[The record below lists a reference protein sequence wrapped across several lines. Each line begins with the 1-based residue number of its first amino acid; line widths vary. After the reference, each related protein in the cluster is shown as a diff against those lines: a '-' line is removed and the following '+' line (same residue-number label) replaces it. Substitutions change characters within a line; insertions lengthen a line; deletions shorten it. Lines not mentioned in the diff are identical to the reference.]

1 MIGRMAKSF
10 SKRDSRYWY
19 GRIFQQVQA
28 NGQVDACWSMRL
40 AIGGKRRQLS
50 LDSGNKQTA
59 AERAAAIYASAKDQ
73 GWDAAV
79 SAFGT
84 RRKPTPPP
92 PASAT
97 VGDVIRVIE
106 ERGTHLRQ
114 STKLRIYSALRV
126 VVASAAG
133 IEEYDLKASNA
144 AKSARRDAIDRIDL
158 ATVTPDLIRRWQRE
172 FISGTDDDLQL
183 VCKKRSA
190 DGTIAAFS
198 RAWTAALAPHYA
210 DAGLTMPPNP
220 AKSVRL
226 FRLKTPRYRSDVDA
240 GALVR
245 DAKDQ
250 LSVDGYRA
258 LVLALQFGLRRAEVD
273 RLQWQHIDLLA
284 GQLSVEGTEAGAT
297 KTGASARVLDISPG
311 MIDVLAEWKEGAIG
325 DYVVA
330 PLAALRSKRW
340 SSYRA
345 DVAFEEVLGWL
356 RGRGWD
362 SAQPLHQL
370 RKEFGSMI
378 SMNFGVFEASE
389 ALGHSDVRV
398 TAALY
403 VSAKRAI
410 HLELPQ

>member
-1 MIGRMAKSF
+1 MAKSF

-19 GRIFQQVQA
+19 GRIFQQTQA

-59 AERAAAIYASAKDQ
+59 AERAASIYSMAKDQ

-79 SAFGT
+79 SAFGS

-92 PASAT
+92 QASAT
-97 VGDVIRVIE
+97 VGAVIRIIE

-114 STKLRIYSALRV
+114 STKIRIYSALRV
-126 VVASAAG
+126 IASSAAG
-133 IEEYDLKASNA
+133 VEEFDTRATNA

-158 ATVTPDLIRRWQRE
+158 ASVTPDLIRRWQRE
-172 FISGTDDDLQL
+172 FIAVEDDDDLKAAT
-183 VCKKRSA
+183 KKRSA
-190 DGTIAAFS
+190 DGTLSAFS

-220 AKSVRL
+220 TKSVRL
-226 FRLKTPRYRSDVDA
+226 FRLKTPRYRSDVDV

-250 LSVDGYRA
+250 LSVDGYKTII
-258 LVLALQFGLRRAEVD
+258 LMLQFGLRRAEVD
-273 RLQWQHIDLLA
+273 RIQWQHVDLVT

-297 KTGASARVLDISPG
+297 KTGASARVLDVSPG
-311 MIDVLAEWKEGAIG
+311 MIAVLAEWKEGAIG

-362 SAQPLHQL
+362 SVQPLHQL
-370 RKEFGSMI
+370 RKEFGS
-378 SMNFGVFEASE
+378 SVNQKFGLFAASS
-389 ALGHSDVRV
+389 ALGHTSIQL
-398 TAALY
+398 TASTY
-403 VSAKRAI
+403 VGQKKAI
-410 HLELPQ
+410 HLELPE

>member
-1 MIGRMAKSF
+1 MAKSF

-19 GRIFQQVQA
+19 GKIFQQTQA
-28 NGQVDACWSMRL
+28 NGQTDANWSCRV
-40 AIGGKRRQLS
+40 AIGGRRRQLS
-50 LDSGNKQTA
+50 LDTGNRQTA
-59 AERAAAIYASAKDQ
+59 AERAAAFYSSARDE
-73 GWDAAV
+73 GWDAALTAYA
-79 SAFGT
+79 S

-97 VGDVIRVIE
+97 VGAVLRVIE

-114 STKLRIYSALRV
+114 STKIRIYSALRV
-126 VVASAAG
+126 ISASAAG
-133 IEEYDLKASNA
+133 IEEYNTRASNA
-144 AKSARRDAIDRIDL
+144 AKSARRDRIDRIDL
-158 ATVTPDLIRRWQRE
+158 ATVTPDLVRRWQRD
-172 FISGTDDDLQL
+172 FIAVEGDDDLRQAT
-183 VCKKRSA
+183 KKRSA
-190 DGTIAAFS
+190 DGTLAAFS

-210 DAGLTMPPNP
+210 DAGLTMPSNP

-250 LSVDGYRA
+250 LSGDGYRT

-273 RLQWQHIDLLA
+273 RLQWQHIDLVA

-297 KTGASARVLDISPG
+297 KTGASERTLDISPG
-311 MIDVLAEWKEGAIG
+311 MVAVLAEWKEEAIG

-330 PLAALRSKRW
+330 PLAALRPKRW

-345 DVAFEEVLGWL
+345 DAAFEEVLRWL

-370 RKEFGSMI
+370 RKEFGSMV

-403 VSAKRAI
+403 VAAKRAI
-410 HLELPQ
+410 HLDLPE

>member
-1 MIGRMAKSF
+1 MAKSF

-19 GRIFQQVQA
+19 GRIFQQTQA
-28 NGQVDACWSMRL
+28 NGQTDANWSCRV
-40 AIGGKRRQLS
+40 AIGGRRRQLS
-50 LDSGNKQTA
+50 LDTGNRQTA
-59 AERAAAIYASAKDQ
+59 AERAAAFYSSARDE
-73 GWDAAV
+73 GWDAALTAYA
-79 SAFGT
+79 S

-97 VGDVIRVIE
+97 VGAVIGIIE

-126 VVASAAG
+126 ISASAAG
-133 IEEYDLKASNA
+133 IAEYDSKASNV
-144 AKSARRDAIDRIDL
+144 AKAIRRDAIDRIDL
-158 ATVTPDLIRRWQRE
+158 ATVTPDLVRRWQRD
-172 FISGTDDDLQL
+172 FIAVEGDDDLRQAT
-183 VCKKRSA
+183 KKRSA
-190 DGTIAAFS
+190 DGTLAAFS

-210 DAGLTMPPNP
+210 DAALTMPSNP

-250 LSVDGYRA
+250 LSGDGYRT
-258 LVLALQFGLRRAEVD
+258 LLLALQFGLRRAEVD
-273 RLQWQHIDLLA
+273 RLQWQHIDLVA

-297 KTGASARVLDISPG
+297 KTGASERVLDISPG
-311 MIDVLAEWKEGAIG
+311 MVDVLTEWKEEAIG

-330 PLAALRSKRW
+330 PLAALRPKRW

-345 DVAFEEVLGWL
+345 DAAFEEVLRWL

-370 RKEFGSMI
+370 RKEFGSMV

-403 VSAKRAI
+403 VAAKRAI
-410 HLELPQ
+410 HLDLPE

>member
-1 MIGRMAKSF
+1 
-10 SKRDSRYWY
+10 
-19 GRIFQQVQA
+19 
-28 NGQVDACWSMRL
+28 MRL

>member
-1 MIGRMAKSF
+1 MAKTF

-19 GRIFQQVQA
+19 GKIFQQTQA
-28 NGQVDACWSMRL
+28 NGQTDANWSCRV
-40 AIGGKRRQLS
+40 AIAGKRRQIS
-50 LDSGNKQTA
+50 LDTGNKKVA
-59 AERAAAIYASAKDQ
+59 SERAAAVYAMAKDQ

-79 SAFGT
+79 SAFGS

-97 VGDVIRVIE
+97 VGDVIRIIE

-126 VVASAAG
+126 ISASAAG
-133 IEEYDLKASNA
+133 IAEYDSKASNV
-144 AKSARRDAIDRIDL
+144 AKAIRRDAIERIDL
-158 ATVTPDLIRRWQRE
+158 ATVTPDLVRRWQRE
-172 FISGTDDDLQL
+172 FIAVEGDDDLRQAT
-183 VCKKRSA
+183 KKRSA
-190 DGTIAAFS
+190 DGTLAAFS

-210 DAGLTMPPNP
+210 DAALTMPSNP

-250 LSVDGYRA
+250 LSGDGYRT
-258 LVLALQFGLRRAEVD
+258 LLLALQFGLRRAEVD
-273 RLQWQHIDLLA
+273 RLQWQHIDLVA

-297 KTGASARVLDISPG
+297 KTGASERTLDISPG
-311 MIDVLAEWKEGAIG
+311 MVAVLAEWKEEAIG

-330 PLAALRSKRW
+330 PLAALRPKRW

-345 DVAFEEVLGWL
+345 DAAFEEVLRWL

-370 RKEFGSMI
+370 RKEFGSMV

-403 VSAKRAI
+403 VAAKRAI
-410 HLELPQ
+410 HLDLPE

>member
-1 MIGRMAKSF
+1 MAKSF

-19 GRIFQQVQA
+19 GKIFQQTQA
-28 NGQVDACWSMRL
+28 NGQTDANWSMRL

-50 LDSGNKQTA
+50 LDSGNKQVA
-59 AERAAAIYASAKDQ
+59 AERAAAIYAAAKDS

-106 ERGTHLRQ
+106 ERGNHLRQ

-126 VVASAAG
+126 ISASAAG
-133 IEEYDLKASNA
+133 VVRHDLRATNA
-144 AKSARRDAIDRIDL
+144 AKSVRRDAIERIDL
-158 ATVTPDLIRRWQRE
+158 ATVTPDLVRKWQRD
-172 FISGTDDDLQL
+172 FIAGADDDLHL
-183 VCKKRSA
+183 ACKKRSS
-190 DGTIAAFS
+190 DGTLAAFS

-210 DAGLTMPPNP
+210 DAGLTMPSNP

-245 DAKDQ
+245 HAKDQ
-250 LSVDGYRA
+250 LAADAYRT
-258 LVLALQFGLRRAEVD
+258 LVLALQFGLRRAEID
-273 RLQWQHIDLLA
+273 RLQWRHVDLVTA
-284 GQLSVEGTEAGAT
+284 QLSVQGTEAGAT
-297 KTGASARVLDISPG
+297 KTGASERTLDISPG
-311 MIDVLAEWKEGAIG
+311 MVAVLAEWKEEAIG

-330 PLAALRSKRW
+330 PLAALRPKRW

-345 DVAFEEVLGWL
+345 DAAFEEVLRWL

-362 SAQPLHQL
+362 SAQPIHQL
-370 RKEFGSMI
+370 RKEFGSMV

-403 VSAKRAI
+403 VAAKRAI
-410 HLELPQ
+410 HLEMPE

>member
-1 MIGRMAKSF
+1 MAKSF

-19 GRIFQQVQA
+19 GRIFQQTQA
-28 NGQVDACWSMRL
+28 NGQVDANWSVRV

-59 AERAAAIYASAKDQ
+59 AERAAAVYSMAKDS

-97 VGDVIRVIE
+97 VGAVIRIIE

-126 VVASAAG
+126 IASSAAG
-133 IEEYDLKASNA
+133 IEEYNTRATNA
-144 AKSARRDAIDRIDL
+144 AKSARRDAIDRVPL
-158 ATVTPDLIRRWQRE
+158 EAVTPDLVRRWQRD
-172 FISGTDDDLQL
+172 FIAVEGDDDLRQAT
-183 VCKKRSA
+183 KKRSA
-190 DGTIAAFS
+190 DGTLAAFS
-198 RAWTAALAPHYA
+198 RAWTEALSVHYA
-210 DAGLTMPPNP
+210 DAGLVLPPNP
-220 AKSVRL
+220 SKGVKR
-226 FRLKTPRYRSDVDA
+226 FRLPTPRYKSDVDV

-245 DAKDQ
+245 DAKTE
-250 LSVDGYRA
+250 LSPDGYKTII
-258 LVLALQFGLRRAEVD
+258 LAVQFGLRRAEID
-273 RLQWQHIDLLA
+273 RLRWSHIDLVA
-284 GQLSVEGTEAGAT
+284 GRISVESTAQGEV
-297 KTGASARVLDISPG
+297 KTGASARVLAIAPG
-311 MIDVLAEWKEGAIG
+311 MIDVLTEWRAG
-325 DYVVA
+325 VA
-330 PLAALRSKRW
+330 DGFVIAPASPLRPKRW

-345 DVAFEEVLGWL
+345 DVVFEKVLRWL
-356 RGRGWD
+356 RGKGWD
-362 SAQPLHQL
+362 CHHPIHKN

-410 HLELPQ
+410 HLEMPE